1 MDRLAVK
8 RCRELVGNSGAASSD
23 EQILAM
29 RDMLYELAGI
39 VIDAYSE
46 LGTIDQSL
54 FNPPGDVIDQ
64 LNASIAIYAEEV

>member
-1 MDRLAVK
+1 MDRLNTK
-8 RCRELVGNSGAASSD
+8 RCRESVGSSAEALSD

-29 RDMLYELAGI
+29 RDMIYELAGI

-64 LNASIAIYAEEV
+64 LNAFAELTRQKQ